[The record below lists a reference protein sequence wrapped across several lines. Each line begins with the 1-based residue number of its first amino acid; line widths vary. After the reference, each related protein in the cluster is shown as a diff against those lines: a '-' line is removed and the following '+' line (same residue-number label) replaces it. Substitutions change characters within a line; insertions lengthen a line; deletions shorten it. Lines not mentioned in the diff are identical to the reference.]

1 MEELLISCVQA
12 RPPLWD
18 SRLPIKDRSK
28 TIRDN
33 LWTEIFQ
40 EFGENPNFPLDFLI
54 KKWRNLRD
62 TYVRLK
68 GEYTPSGSAAIKKKK
83 WEYIDVMSFL
93 NDTISYK
100 TTVSNLDIRSPTDSR
115 SSSIT
120 PPLPSPTTSKPPKKF
135 ENAKSA
141 QKIEGALLDAL
152 TKINTVP
159 VPDSTLSMSS
169 IPMNPICIR
178 ISELLEKMPQ
188 QPRTELELKLLQLAY
203 DQAKCYLT

>member
-28 TIRDN
+28 TIRGN

-40 EFGENPNFPLDFLI
+40 EFGGNPNFSLEFLM

-83 WEYIDVMSFL
+83 WEYMDVLSFL

-100 TTVSNLDIRSPTDSR
+100 TTVSNLDIRLLTDSR
-115 SSSIT
+115 SSIT
-120 PPLPSPTTSKPPKKF
+120 PPLSSQLLPSPPKKL
-135 ENAKSA
+135 
-141 QKIEGALLDAL
+141 KI
-152 TKINTVP
+152 
-159 VPDSTLSMSS
+159 SS
-169 IPMNPICIR
+169 
-178 ISELLEKMPQ
+178 LHKK
-188 QPRTELELKLLQLAY
+188 LKGLFWMH
-203 DQAKCYLT
+203 